1 MKTPALIIGLTATT
15 FFLLGYLMKS
25 RKRIILFNVTSR
37 VLYILQYV
45 LLGAFEG
52 AALDIAGAAATV
64 FAQKKDLPFIKKHL
78 KLVFAAVNIIII
90 ITGLLL
96 YKNIYSLLPIMGV
109 MLHTGAFWLDDEK
122 YVRRVSLIGSPF
134 WLVYNFVSGAYGSC
148 VGDTLSIIFLI
159 SSIYRYDI
167 KQ

>member
-1 MKTPALIIGLTATT
+1 MKTLALIIGLTATA
-15 FFLLGYLMKS
+15 FFLLGYLMKE

-78 KLVFAAVNIIII
+78 KLAFSAVNIIII
-90 ITGLLL
+90 ITGLSL

-109 MLHTGAFWLDDEK
+109 MLHTRAFWLDDEK
-122 YVRRVSLIGSPF
+122 YVRRVSL
-134 WLVYNFVSGAYGSC
+134 
-148 VGDTLSIIFLI
+148 
-159 SSIYRYDI
+159 YRFAVLAGVQFC
-167 KQ
+167 KRRVRLMRG